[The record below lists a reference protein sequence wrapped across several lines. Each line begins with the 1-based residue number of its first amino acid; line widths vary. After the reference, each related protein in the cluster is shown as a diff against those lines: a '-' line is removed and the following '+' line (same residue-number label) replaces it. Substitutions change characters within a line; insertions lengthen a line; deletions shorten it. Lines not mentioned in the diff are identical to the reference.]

1 MVTNTQKMLVA
12 VLSQLQSHLGNY
24 GPVEEPAT
32 IYEGTRSENYLIG
45 AISTIIRRAD
55 EGADAK
61 EIYKE
66 VNQYL
71 NDRV

>member
-1 MVTNTQKMLVA
+1 MATNKQKMLSA
-12 VLSQLQSHLGNY
+12 VLLQLQNQLGKY
-24 GPVEEPAT
+24 GPVEEPAS
-32 IYEGTRSENYLIG
+32 IYEGIRSENYLIG
-45 AISTIIRRAD
+45 AVSIIIRRAD

>member
-1 MVTNTQKMLVA
+1 MATNTQKMLSA
-12 VLSQLQSHLGNY
+12 VLLQLRNQLGKY
-24 GPVEEPAT
+24 GPVEEPAS
-32 IYEGTRSENYLIG
+32 IYEGIRSENYLIG
-45 AISTIIRRAD
+45 AVSIIIRRAD

>member
-1 MVTNTQKMLVA
+1 MASNTQKMLAA
-12 VLSQLQSHLGNY
+12 VLSQLQPQLNKY
-24 GPVEEPAT
+24 GPIDEPST

-45 AISTIIRRAD
+45 AVSIIIRRVD

>member
-1 MVTNTQKMLVA
+1 MATNTQKMLVA
-12 VLSQLQSHLGNY
+12 VLSQLQNQLSKY
-24 GPVEEPAT
+24 GPVEEPPS
-32 IYEGTRSENYLIG
+32 IYVGMRSDNYLIG

-55 EGADAK
+55 EGAEAK

-71 NDRV
+71 TERV

>member
-1 MVTNTQKMLVA
+1 MATNTQKMLSA
-12 VLSQLQSHLGNY
+12 VLAQLQSQVGNY
-24 GPVEEPAT
+24 GPAEEPAS

-55 EGADAK
+55 EGGDAK